1 MDYTMLK
8 LAAAS
13 ITMTEERKQ
22 RVVERCKT
30 QMKHSGK
37 ELNMHTKNCHI
48 FSRKPAAVLAVVVIC
63 LSLSAAAL
71 AAAEKGRG
79 FFRDIADWRGAIVG
93 TSYEQATDE
102 VWMNASVNDGQLT
115 VLAVFSEPGKA
126 PYREAETL
134 GIAEYQIVDADGRPV
149 QEGSTASAE
158 IVNGQ
163 AAIDIQLDGMGSGK
177 YRLVVTALYTEKK
190 ADQPL
195 TIHGSWECTFTL

>member
-1 MDYTMLK
+1 M
-8 LAAAS
+8 
-13 ITMTEERKQ
+13 
-22 RVVERCKT
+22 
-30 QMKHSGK
+30 
-37 ELNMHTKNCHI
+37 
-48 FSRKPAAVLAVVVIC
+48 VVIC

-71 AAAEKGRG
+71 AAAEEGRG

-93 TSYEQATDE
+93 TSYEQAADE
-102 VWMNASVNDGQLT
+102 VRMNASVNDGQLT
-115 VLAVFSEPGKA
+115 VLAAFSEPGKA

-149 QEGSTASAE
+149 QEGSTVSAE

>member
-63 LSLSAAAL
+63 LSLSAVAL
-71 AAAEKGRG
+71 AAAEKGQG

-102 VWMNASVNDGQLT
+102 IQMDASVNNGQMT
-115 VLAVFSEPGKA
+115 VVTVFSERGKA
-126 PYREAETL
+126 LYNEAEKL
-134 GIAEYQIVDADGRPV
+134 GIAEYQIVGADGRSV
-149 QEGSTASAE
+149 QEGSTASVV

-163 AAIDIQLDGMGSGK
+163 AAIDIQLDGLGIGNYK
-177 YRLVVTALYTEKK
+177 LVVTALYTEKK
-190 ADQPL
+190 ADQAL
-195 TIHGSWECTFTL
+195 TIHGSWECAFTL